1 MSDLPQLTGLDRRLL
16 ERVRDGRTPR
26 CSIKVFK
33 RLTALLPGL
42 LQLESRDGADARAG
56 YVLTPLRDAPATNK
70 AIDKLIGK
78 AWKPDDLAYALEN
91 AAEFLEM
98 EEWPED
104 DGGAQCAANREA
116 AKRIRAMAKR
126 LNLVGKR

>member
-1 MSDLPQLTGLDRRLL
+1 MPDTPQLTNLDRRMLGAL
-16 ERVRDGRTPR
+16 RDGRTPR
-26 CSIKVFK
+26 CSIKHFK

-42 LQLESRDGADARAG
+42 LQLDRRDGADARAG
-56 YVLTPLRDAPATNK
+56 YVLTPLRDAQATKN

-78 AWKPDDLAYALEN
+78 AWKPDDLAYAMEN
-91 AAEFLEM
+91 AAEFLET

-126 LNLVGKR
+126 LNLVD